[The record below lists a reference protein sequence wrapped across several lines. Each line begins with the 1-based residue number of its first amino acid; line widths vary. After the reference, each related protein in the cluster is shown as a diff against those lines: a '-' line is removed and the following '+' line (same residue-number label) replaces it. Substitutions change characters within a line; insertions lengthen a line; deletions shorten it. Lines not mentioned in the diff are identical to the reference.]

1 MREMKR
7 FWLVVCS
14 LAMGPVCA
22 QAALHTQTVEYRD
35 GETVLE
41 GYLAYDDVS
50 DAKRPGIL
58 VVHEW
63 MGLGP
68 YAMHRADQLAE
79 LGYVAF
85 AADIY
90 GKGVRAK
97 DHQEAASLSGYYRGD
112 RHLMRARA
120 QAGLDVLT
128 KDPLV
133 DAKRLAAIGYC
144 FGGTTALELARS
156 GAPLKGVVTFHG
168 GLDTP
173 HPEDAANIK
182 ARILVLRG
190 ADDPFV
196 TPDQVEAFE
205 KEMRDAI
212 VDYRIVAY
220 PGAVH
225 SFTLPDAGNDPSKGM
240 AYNPEADRKSWEE
253 MKQFFAQI
261 FR

>member
-1 MREMKR
+1 M
-7 FWLVVCS
+7 
-14 LAMGPVCA
+14 MGPVCA
-22 QAALHTQTVEYRD
+22 QAALYAQTVEYRD
-35 GETVLE
+35 GEAVLE
-41 GYLAYDDVS
+41 GYLAYDDTS
-50 DAKRPGIL
+50 GAKRPGVL

-68 YAMHRADQLAE
+68 YVMHRTDQLAA

-97 DHQEAASLSGYYRGD
+97 DQQEAASLAGYYRGD
-112 RHLMRARA
+112 RRVMRARVE
-120 QAGLDVLT
+120 AGLDVL
-128 KDPLV
+128 KAHPLV
-133 DAKRLAAIGYC
+133 DAKRLAAMGYC
-144 FGGTTALELARS
+144 FGGTTVLELARA
-156 GAPLKGVVTFHG
+156 GAPLKGVVSFHG

-173 HPEDAANIK
+173 HPEDAVHIK

-196 TPDQVEAFE
+196 PPDQVAAFE
-205 KEMRDAI
+205 QEMRDAI

-225 SFTLPDAGNDPSKGM
+225 SFTLPDAGNDPSKGA
-240 AYNPEADRKSWEE
+240 AYNPEADRQSWEE
-253 MKQFFAQI
+253 MKQFFAKI
-261 FR
+261 FQ